1 MTTSYKVYQIDKYI
15 GKTSDFIESGYKEYG
30 LKELC
35 KILEK
40 DHGYHMRI
48 NVDKNYIFFGDC
60 DKFDGSFEE
69 FAELLTAFLA
79 KHYKIKV
86 SMDDISYTENEG
98 ICGSFHYSIPKIY
111 GSCKKLKEM
120 HEKFYKNHIDVFL
133 RNNVDNKGKS
143 VRVVD
148 TSIYANKWFRYP
160 KQKKETKEGVRHII
174 QHGMMADF
182 VVEHIPKKS
191 KCIDDK
197 EYIEVKIKDDTR
209 PLKRLT
215 RVVKTVVKPDVK
227 PDVKPVVKP
236 VVKRL
241 KRVVKRVVKD
251 NISDPD
257 TQSDDVMDEKIK
269 ITGSLFKKRKQD
281 KPIDVK
287 PDNDTNE
294 CDPEQ
299 ETRLDVFKETMS
311 PPYKKEVLRIILS
324 GLDTYDDCCEWT
336 NVGMALKNESC
347 DNHEFFELWNEWSK
361 QGDKYD
367 GKTMCRKKWNSFTK
381 MRGYSLEYLV
391 SLLEARKSKKYEDI
405 TKIVKM
411 QKIVKDNNNLY
422 PKNKCNI
429 SKLNSTD
436 TSHNIIFTDN
446 HCPIYDDLHSDDMD
460 KGHRFFEISNRGTA
474 GMKCTHS
481 NCIGKICPVEG
492 IPINKGLT
500 KVLFMNANIDNRV
513 NITNNYTGKS
523 SIFDVRSILT
533 KDDKL
538 FADEKLNDL
547 VINCLYEN
555 SHEIVDTIIYVNL
568 DKICFADSKWY
579 WFDVIWT
586 QSDNAP
592 NKAISNFVT
601 LYAIVKKFVMDSTK
615 VYGVEKREYID
626 QITKFCD
633 KIEKGKM
640 HKHIVSKLAIGLTTK
655 NKFDSNMNLLGFSN
669 GVYDFEIMEFRKGK
683 PSDMIRTSCGYDH
696 YEEYENRQ
704 NIFDTLMLI
713 FSDKKSVEFFLSYV
727 AMAMCGKN
735 TSLILM
741 LKSIELRYCYFLSN
755 MLSDTF
761 GDYCNVINHLSQIIS
776 TKNKTPIDL
785 SYLKPVRF
793 VIVES
798 ANHISC
804 NDVGNL
810 VNFKRIKHQNTDK
823 IIEKFDIHF
832 STLCMC
838 DEDPVIDEDVV
849 ENIAIVTLKKKK
861 YNDMNFDR
869 NDFFLLL
876 LEYVKKYNDNNFVL
890 DKQQIEINKQT
901 EEGKICHDFI
911 RDCIQKSDG
920 REKSSSVYDKYI
932 EWSSTRGHSIKL
944 TRQKL
949 FSELKKT
956 DDDISYK
963 KAIKFNGSN
972 QSSGFIGITLI

>member
-1 MTTSYKVYQIDKYI
+1 MTTSYKVYQIDKYV

-69 FAELLTAFLA
+69 FAELLTGFLA

-111 GSCKKLKEM
+111 GSCKKIKEI

-197 EYIEVKIKDDTR
+197 EYIEVKIKNDTR
-209 PLKRLT
+209 PLKR
-215 RVVKTVVKPDVK
+215 VISVVKPI
-227 PDVKPVVKP
+227 VKPVVKS
-236 VVKRL
+236 
-241 KRVVKRVVKD
+241 VVKRVVKD
-251 NISDPD
+251 DISDPD
-257 TQSDDVMDEKIK
+257 TQSDDMMDEKIK
-269 ITGSLFKKRKQD
+269 ITRSLFKKTKQT
-281 KPIDVK
+281 KPTDVK
-287 PDNDTNE
+287 PDNATDE

-299 ETRLDVFKETMS
+299 ETRIDVFKETMS
-311 PPYKKEVLRIILS
+311 PPYKKEILRNILS
-324 GLDTYDDCCEWT
+324 GLDTYDECCEWT

-347 DNHEFFELWNEWSK
+347 DSHEFFELWNEWSK

-367 GKTMCRKKWNSFTK
+367 GKTMCRKKWDSFTK

-391 SLLEARKSKKYEDI
+391 ALLKIRNSKKYEDI

-411 QKIVKDNNNLY
+411 QKIVKDNNKYY

-492 IPINKGLT
+492 IPVNKGLT

-555 SHEIVDTIIYVNL
+555 SHEIVDAIIYVNL

-669 GVYDFEIMEFRKGK
+669 GVYDFEIMEFREGK

-696 YEEYENRQ
+696 YEKYESRQ

-741 LKSIELRYCYFLSN
+741 LKSIELRYCRLLSHLISN
-755 MLSDTF
+755 TF
-761 GDYCNVINHLSQIIS
+761 GDYCSRIKDLSIIRT
-776 TKNKTPIDL
+776 TKNKTLIDL
-785 SYLKPVRF
+785 SYLKSIRF

-798 ANHISC
+798 TDHISRH
-804 NDVGNL
+804 DVGNL
-810 VNFKRIKHQNTDK
+810 VNFKQIEHQNSDETIDEFN
-823 IIEKFDIHF
+823 IYF
-832 STLCMC
+832 SALCMC
-838 DEDPVIDEDVV
+838 DKEPQIDSDVV
-849 ENIAIVTLKKKK
+849 ENTSIITLKKKK
-861 YNDMNFDR
+861 YIDMKFNH

-876 LEYVKKYNDNNFVL
+876 LEYVSRYTKNYSML
-890 DKQQIEINKQT
+890 DKKPIEKDN
-901 EEGKICHDFI
+901 EEKICYDFI
-911 RDCIQKSDG
+911 KKCVRKSNG
-920 REKSSSVYDKYI
+920 REKSNTVYDKYI
-932 EWSSTRGHSIKL
+932 EWSSANGHKTYVTRH
-944 TRQKL
+944 KL
-949 FSELKKT
+949 FLEIKKM
-956 DDDISYK
+956 DNSISYK
-963 KAIKFNGSN
+963 NTMKFNGSS
-972 QSSGFIGITLI
+972 QTSGFIGITLI